1 MSLGTQPLA
10 DASQSLW
17 LEVKHER
24 AFRPAHV
31 PHQHQFHQIGVC
43 LRGGANLAWW
53 NEDAGFR
60 QVLAGHKNIVVNPA
74 EACHSIDWTGS
85 LERVM
90 LELDCGVVKRI
101 AAELDMRDDIIIQGT
116 PNGHDDTIWHL
127 AFMLYRETATNP
139 LSSAL
144 YAESVANLLA
154 VRLLKHFT
162 DAKIAP
168 TLPVSP
174 LTSKQMAII
183 DEYID
188 INLGADIDVSRLAA
202 VLSLG
207 PLQFSRRLKAGTDMS
222 PHQYVTS
229 KRINRACELLAAT
242 KQSIVDIGLEVG
254 FSGQSHF
261 AARFKQIVGATPREY
276 RNIKNEMRS
285 EHGGRTN

>member
-1 MSLGTQPLA
+1 MSLETQPLA

-31 PHQHQFHQIGVC
+31 RHRHEFHQIGVC

-60 QVLAGHKNIVVNPA
+60 KILAGHKNIVVNPA
-74 EACHSIDWTGS
+74 EAYHSVDWTGS
-85 LERVM
+85 LDRVM
-90 LELDCGVVKRI
+90 LELNCGVVKRV
-101 AAELDMRDDIIIQGT
+101 AAELDLRDGISIQGT
-116 PNGHDDTIWHL
+116 PNGHDDTIWQL
-127 AFMLYRETATNP
+127 AFMLYRETATGP
-139 LSSAL
+139 LTSAL
-144 YAESVANLLA
+144 YAESIANLLA
-154 VRLLKHFT
+154 VRLLKQFT
-162 DAKIAP
+162 DVKIAA

-174 LTSKQMAII
+174 LNSRQMAII
-183 DEYID
+183 DEYIHA
-188 INLGADIDVSRLAA
+188 NLDADIDVSRLAG
-202 VLSLG
+202 VLRLG
-207 PLQFSRRLKAGTDMS
+207 PLQFSRRLKARTGMS

-229 KRINRACELLAAT
+229 IRVNRACELLAAT

-276 RNIKNEMRS
+276 RNIRRGLS
-285 EHGGRTN
+285 SDRGGRTN